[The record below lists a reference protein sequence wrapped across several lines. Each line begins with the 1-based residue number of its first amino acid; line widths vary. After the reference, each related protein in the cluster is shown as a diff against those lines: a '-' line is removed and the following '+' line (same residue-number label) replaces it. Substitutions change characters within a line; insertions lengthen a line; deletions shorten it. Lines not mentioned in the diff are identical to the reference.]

1 MTLNEL
7 QTRYGEFQHEATS
20 LAGGLEDIPR
30 RAMVLNSLYFDSG
43 RNHVFTHIAAHGAL
57 WAYRYFEVGGRLGR
71 LIANRYFYSKTEKA
85 YRLGILNDFAEGFR
99 KVNRQ
104 VCIDTYANYHFTKQ
118 YHDEP
123 DASQIVSPT
132 LLDALNRIHSASRAG
147 RELSGS
153 EKRLVFEQSFR
164 CEQEVTVAPGVK
176 TAVDGFQCRIMKF
189 LCMKPLVRFAYFP
202 SWRYLW
208 FHDFS
213 NQSERIEKGLIV
225 YDLAARV
232 GWSNVESSLRRYGLL
247 RNSYFESPASAFT
260 TLRNDVPSTAAS
272 GVDHPRLEIVEMEF
286 NG

>member
-7 QTRYGEFQHEATS
+7 QSRYGELQREATT
-20 LAGGLEDIPR
+20 LAGDLEDIPR
-30 RAMVLNSLYFDSG
+30 RAVVLNSLYFDSG
-43 RNHVFTHIAAHGAL
+43 RNHVFSHIASHGAL

-71 LIANRYFYSKTEKA
+71 LIANRYFYSQTEKA

-118 YHDEP
+118 HGNEAE
-123 DASQIVSPT
+123 ASQVVSPS

-147 RELSGS
+147 RELSAA

-176 TAVDGFQCRIMKF
+176 TAVDGFQCRIMKA

-213 NQSERIEKGLIV
+213 NQSERIEKGLVV
-225 YDLAARV
+225 YDLAAKV
-232 GWSNVESSLRRYGLL
+232 GWPNVESSLRRYGLL
-247 RNSYFESPASAFT
+247 KSSYFESPTSTFMA
-260 TLRNDVPSTAAS
+260 LRYAALPVAAS
-272 GVDHPRLEIVEMEF
+272 
-286 NG
+286 

>member
-1 MTLNEL
+1 MAMTLDEL
-7 QTRYGEFQHEATS
+7 RSRYGKLNGEAAT

-30 RAMVLNSLYFDSG
+30 RAIVLNSLYFDSG
-43 RNHVFTHIAAHGAL
+43 RNHVFSHIASHGAL

-99 KVNRQ
+99 TVNRQ

-118 YHDEP
+118 HGDEP
-123 DASQIVSPT
+123 DASQIVSPK

-147 RELSGS
+147 RELSAP

-176 TAVDGFQCRIMKF
+176 TAVDGFQCRIMKW

-202 SWRYLW
+202 AWKFLW

-232 GWSNVESSLRRYGLL
+232 GWPNVESSLRQYGLH
-247 RNSYFESPASAFT
+247 RNSFFESPASAFT
-260 TLRNDVPSTAAS
+260 ALRHDALSVAA
-272 GVDHPRLEIVEMEF
+272 F
-286 NG
+286 

>member
-7 QTRYGEFQHEATS
+7 QSRYGELQREATT
-20 LAGGLEDIPR
+20 LAGDLEDIPR
-30 RAMVLNSLYFDSG
+30 RAVVLNSLYFDSG
-43 RNHVFTHIAAHGAL
+43 RNHVFSHIASHGAL
-57 WAYRYFEVGGRLGR
+57 WAYRYFEVGGQLGR
-71 LIANRYFYSKTEKA
+71 LIANRYFYSGTEKA

-118 YHDEP
+118 YGDEA
-123 DASQIVSPT
+123 DASQIIPPT

-147 RELSGS
+147 RELSAP

-176 TAVDGFQCRIMKF
+176 TAVEGFQCRIMKA

-202 SWRYLW
+202 AWRFLW

-225 YDLAARV
+225 YDLAAKA
-232 GWSNVESSLRRYGLL
+232 GWPNVEASLRRYGLL
-247 RNSYFESPASAFT
+247 ENGYFESPASAFT
-260 TLRNDVPSTAAS
+260 ALRHTALAVTTS
-272 GVDHPRLEIVEMEF
+272 
-286 NG
+286 